1 MLSDELELLVL
12 SDELESLV
20 FLDELE
26 SSDFP
31 DELDLSDAF
40 DELEFSDFPDG
51 LDFLSMLD
59 DESSS
64 MMLADEVRFSS
75 LGDTGWAL
83 SVHATKTTKVTN
95 KTRVKKRTPM
105 IINIKKDG
113 HYDRLL
119 FQMGL
124 ITSQK
129 EPVPRDGSACVRACF
144 RCLQWA
150 FRYRNPRRGGG
161 WHQCPAG

>member
-1 MLSDELELLVL
+1 VLSDELELLVL

-119 FQMGL
+119 FQKGL
-124 ITSQK
+124 ITFRK
-129 EPVPRDGSACVRACF
+129 EPVPRGGSAYDRACF
-144 RCLQWA
+144 RCLRWA
-150 FRYRNPRRGGG
+150 FRRRIQLHGDGQIQ
-161 WHQCPAG
+161 HPAG

>member
-95 KTRVKKRTPM
+95 KTRVKKRTSM

-113 HYDRLL
+113 LCGRLL
-119 FQMGL
+119 SNGFVYFSKGTSSTRRFCLRPCLLPLLAMGF
-124 ITSQK
+124 SS
-129 EPVPRDGSACVRACF
+129 P
-144 RCLQWA
+144 
-150 FRYRNPRRGGG
+150 
-161 WHQCPAG
+161 